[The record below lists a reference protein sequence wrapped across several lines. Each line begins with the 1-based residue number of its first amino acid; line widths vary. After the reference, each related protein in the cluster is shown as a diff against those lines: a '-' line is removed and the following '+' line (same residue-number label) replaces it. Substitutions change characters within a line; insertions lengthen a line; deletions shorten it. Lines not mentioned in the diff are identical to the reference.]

1 MRIKA
6 KLLPFIVLGWFC
18 YGEESFFSA
27 PEDVKINV
35 SDDEMSGEHVKFKTI
50 KKYKKGQK
58 KEKSHKKYAFNKKRK
73 FFKKKN
79 QRVKE
84 MPNYVI
90 NVQEFVSAKN
100 IKIRFVQKTDT
111 EIVNLRAV
119 FEKRGGCY
127 ENVNGLSELLMTTIS
142 LSDTEKYT
150 AEEIESLSQTKGIR
164 LRLFSHDNSLS
175 LALQYVS
182 INEKDMVD
190 VLRSRLYQSKLNM
203 INLAKSQLID
213 HYNFHLQNPE
223 YRLSKKISK
232 TMFGDHPLGQEIT
245 SKDYQDIR
253 EDNVLG
259 CYKNAFSKENLKV
272 VVVGNFKSED
282 DVKALVDSV
291 FGDLPEHL
299 DTPLFKKEVP
309 SVTPK
314 KYETIEE
321 NQPGYRNNKI
331 FYSVNSAPEFK
342 PDNFAEAI
350 SARLAVTAFAGIPLE
365 SRLINDLR
373 KKLGKVYY
381 ARFRIEHHDFT
392 DFFSGSTESS
402 DYLNTRQ
409 AIENSIKDY
418 QESGITEEEFNDA
431 KKYILSIH
439 VFDIVDG
446 AGVSAQVMHMWQKG
460 FDKDFVNT
468 YYDKIKETKIEDV
481 QSAIKKFF
489 SVENLSFGVVKK
501 DEAVSAH

>member
-1 MRIKA
+1 MRITA
-6 KLLPFIVLGWFC
+6 KLLPFMVLLWFC
-18 YGEESFFSA
+18 YGEESFFSD
-27 PEDVKINV
+27 PEKVNINV
-35 SDDEMSGEHVKFKTI
+35 SDDEMAGEHVKFKTI
-50 KKYKKGQK
+50 KKYQKRQK
-58 KEKSHKKYAFNKKRK
+58 KEKLRKKYAFNKKKK
-73 FFKKKN
+73 FYKQKN
-79 QRVKE
+79 QREKE
-84 MPNYVI
+84 VHNYMI

-119 FEKRGGCY
+119 FEKRGECY
-127 ENVNGLSELLMTTIS
+127 ENVKGLSDLLMLTMS
-142 LSDTEKYT
+142 LSDTEKYK
-150 AEEIESLSQTKGIR
+150 AEEIESLNQTKGIR
-164 LRLFSHDNSLS
+164 GRLSSDNNSLYF
-175 LALQYVS
+175 ALQYVS

-190 VLRSRLYQSKLNM
+190 VLRSRLYKSKLNM

-213 HYNFHLQNPE
+213 HYNFHLQDPT
-223 YRLSKKISK
+223 YRLSKKINK
-232 TMFGDHPLGQEIT
+232 AAFGDHPLGQEIT
-245 SKDYQDIR
+245 GKDYQAIS

-272 VVVGNFKSED
+272 VVVGNFKSEE
-282 DVKALVDSV
+282 DVKTLVDRI
-291 FGDLPEHL
+291 FGDIPDHV

-309 SVTPK
+309 SITPK

-321 NQPGYRNNKI
+321 DQPGYRNNKI

-342 PDNFAEAI
+342 PNNFKDAI
-350 SARLAVTAFAGIPLE
+350 SAKIAVTAFAGIPLE

-381 ARFRIEHHDFT
+381 ARFRLEHYDFT
-392 DFFSGSTESS
+392 DLFSGSTESS

-418 QESGITEEEFNDA
+418 QESGIKDEEFNDA
-431 KKYILSIH
+431 RKYILSTH

-446 AGVSAQVMHMWQKG
+446 AGISAQVMHMWKKG
-460 FDKDFVNT
+460 FDREFVNT
-468 YYDKIKETKIEDV
+468 YYDMIRNEKIEDV
-481 QSAIKKFF
+481 QSAIKKYF

-501 DEAVSAH
+501 DEQVSAH